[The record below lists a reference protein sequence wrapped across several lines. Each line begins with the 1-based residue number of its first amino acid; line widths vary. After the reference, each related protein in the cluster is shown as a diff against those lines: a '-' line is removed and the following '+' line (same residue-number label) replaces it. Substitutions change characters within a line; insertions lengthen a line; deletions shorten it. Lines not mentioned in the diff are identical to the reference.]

1 MSPQGVEYDWVDMTW
16 RIRGG
21 TVALER
27 PVIVGILNVTPDSFS
42 DGGTYRDP
50 ATAAARAREMVGEG
64 ADLIDVGGESTRP
77 QGATPVSEEE
87 ELARVIPVVRAVR
100 DALPDTPI
108 SIDTVKASVARA
120 AIEAGAAVVND
131 VSGFRLDAAM
141 PRVCA
146 DAGVGV
152 ILMHSRGTVADMA
165 TYARAEYGSDVTG
178 TVIAELT
185 THLARARDAGVH
197 RDAIVL
203 DPGIGFS
210 KRSDQSLQLL
220 AHLPRLVT
228 LGYPV
233 LVGVSR
239 KRFIGEITGVQI
251 PTERVDGTVGAT
263 VAALMLGARLF
274 RVHDIAANRRAL
286 DVAWEITRR
295 GLR

>member
-1 MSPQGVEYDWVDMTW
+1 MIW

-21 TVALER
+21 GLALDR
-27 PVIVGILNVTPDSFS
+27 PVVVGILNVTPDSFS
-42 DGGTYRDP
+42 DGGTYSDP
-50 ATAAARAREMVGEG
+50 ATAAVRARDMVAEG
-64 ADLIDVGGESTRP
+64 ANLIDVGGESTRP

-87 ELARVIPVVRAVR
+87 ELARVIPVIRAVR
-100 DALPDTPI
+100 DALPDTPV
-108 SIDTVKASVARA
+108 SIDTVKASVAQA
-120 AIEAGAAVVND
+120 GIEAGAAVVND

-146 DAGVGV
+146 DTGVGV

-165 TYARAEYGSDVTG
+165 TYAHATYGSDVTG
-178 TVIAELT
+178 TVIAELAAQVT
-185 THLARARDAGVH
+185 RARDAGVH
-197 RDAIVL
+197 RDTIVL

-210 KRSDQSLQLL
+210 KRSDHSLQLL
-220 AHLPRLVT
+220 ANLPQLVT

-239 KRFIGEITGVQI
+239 KRFIGEITDVQI
-251 PTERVDGTVGAT
+251 PAERVDGTVGAN

-274 RVHDIAANRRAL
+274 RVHDVAANRRAL
-286 DVAWEITRR
+286 DVAWEIVRR